1 MPVENAVSLL
11 AGVINENCKKG
22 LEWGTFPGT
31 VTFCWFF
38 RINGGVPGNLGRTQ
52 SFPSVA
58 PGAGLPKENSYLRYG
73 WAGLVKSRS
82 SVNGMTIRALGVV
95 EKPSNQVE
103 MKHNSGNRRSRSRGG
118 KQRYGGGGRNNYE
131 SNGPGG
137 KVRGTAQQVLD
148 KYLGLAQ
155 DAQSSGDR
163 ISAESFFQFAEH
175 YFRVLNVDGGNANQG
190 RRDKP
195 VQSPEEPAALAAD
208 AGGHPRC

>member
-1 MPVENAVSLL
+1 
-11 AGVINENCKKG
+11 
-22 LEWGTFPGT
+22 
-31 VTFCWFF
+31 
-38 RINGGVPGNLGRTQ
+38 
-52 SFPSVA
+52 
-58 PGAGLPKENSYLRYG
+58 
-73 WAGLVKSRS
+73 
-82 SVNGMTIRALGVV
+82 
-95 EKPSNQVE
+95 

-195 VQSPEEPAALAAD
+195 AQSPEESAALAAD
-208 AGGHPRC
+208 GSKADVEGASTADQPTTEVDAAAAIDLADQPQPEVNHHLADVIPPVIGGAPAADTDEALAPKSGRRRRAKTKASTEEAEVAPAS